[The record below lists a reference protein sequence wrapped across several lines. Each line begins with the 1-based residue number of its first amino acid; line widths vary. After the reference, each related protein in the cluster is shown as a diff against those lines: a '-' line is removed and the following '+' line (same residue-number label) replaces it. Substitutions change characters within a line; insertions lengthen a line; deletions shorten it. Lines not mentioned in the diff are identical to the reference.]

1 MIKTITS
8 STNPLVQHITKLHS
22 SKYRKQYQE
31 FIAEGIRVIT
41 TLIQS
46 KHTPVTI
53 LTTEKMLH
61 SAQQL
66 IDDKSI
72 TLVSEAIMKKI
83 STQEAPSG
91 ILALFPIPAQP
102 PLDTLSSGIVLTH
115 MQNPGNAGTLI
126 RTAVAMNKKTAVF
139 IGGVD
144 PFNPKLIQAS
154 AGAIGS
160 ISLFQLDWQTLLQ
173 YKKSIPLFALVA
185 TGGKDPQAINMRD
198 SLIVVGNEGAGLTDE
213 HKAQCDDAITL
224 PMPGPCE
231 SLNASIAGAIA
242 LYLSAIQH

>member
-8 STNPLVQHITKLHS
+8 LTNPLIQRITKLHS

-53 LTTEKMLH
+53 LATEKMLH
-61 SAQQL
+61 AAQQL
-66 IDDKSI
+66 INDKSI
-72 TLVSEAIMKKI
+72 TLVSEAIMKRI
-83 STQEAPSG
+83 STQETPSG
-91 ILALFPIPAQP
+91 ILALFSIPAQP
-102 PLDTLSSGIVLTH
+102 PLDTLSSGIVLAH
-115 MQNPGNAGTLI
+115 IQNPGNAGTLI

-160 ISLFQLDWQTLLQ
+160 IALFQLDWQTLLQ
-173 YKKSIPLFALVA
+173 HKKTLPLYALVA
-185 TGGKDPQAINMRD
+185 SGGKNPRTINIHN
-198 SLIVVGNEGAGLTDE
+198 SLLVVGNEGAGLTDE
-213 HKAQCDDAITL
+213 HKAQCDDTITL
-224 PMPGPCE
+224 PMSGPCE

-242 LYLSAIQH
+242 LYLSAIQL